1 MSEPSS
7 DATGGPESAAESGP
21 HPQSPAP
28 GADIDIE
35 RVLAKLDTFWEDEE
49 IDFPS
54 WTGQDLTFGQLR
66 LLFLLYRHGP
76 AAIGRIAEWLGV
88 GLPAASGV
96 VDRVERHG
104 LVERRHGRDDR
115 RIVEC
120 LLTSQGR
127 HLLDEIAGTRL
138 EAMRRILRVL
148 SHTELA
154 ELDRLLEI
162 VIVRTAA
169 LGDR

>member
-1 MSEPSS
+1 MS
-7 DATGGPESAAESGP
+7 GGAERAAPGRP
-21 HPQSPAP
+21 HPAGPGPA
-28 GADIDIE
+28 ADVDIE
-35 RVLAKLDTFWEDEE
+35 RVLAKLDSFWEDEE
-49 IDFPS
+49 IDVPS
-54 WTGQDLTFGQLR
+54 WAGQELTFGQLR
-66 LLFLLYRHGP
+66 LLFLLNRHGP
-76 AAIGRIAEWLGV
+76 AAISRIAEWLGV

-120 LLTSQGR
+120 LLTDQGR
-127 HLLDEIAGTRL
+127 NLLDEIAGTRS
-138 EAMRRILRVL
+138 EAIRRVLRVL
-148 SHTELA
+148 SPVELA

-169 LGDR
+169 LGNR